1 MKLDEVLTGA
11 VYVDTNIWY
20 MYLRTD
26 SDSLGRIRLFL
37 ERVIRGEMEAFVS
50 VPVLDELF
58 YRLLLAR
65 VKDAT
70 GKNPLDVLREDLTGA
85 LRVHAGLI
93 EDALRKL
100 MTLPHVNLV
109 GIDAGD
115 FDRMLDNIE
124 AFALLPRDA
133 LHVAVAQRLG
143 IDAIASDDRDF
154 DRVKGVFRHWV
165 INAPQVEQGFSKA

>member
-1 MKLDEVLTGA
+1 MKLDDVLTGV
-11 VYVDTNIWY
+11 VYVDTNVWY

-26 SDSLGRIRLFL
+26 PDSLGRIRLFL
-37 ERVIRGEMEAFVS
+37 ERVIRGEIEAFVS
-50 VPVLDELF
+50 VLVLDELF

-70 GKNPLDVLREDLTGA
+70 GKNPLDVLRENLTGA
-85 LRVHAGLI
+85 LRAHAGLI

-109 GIDAGD
+109 GIETGD
-115 FDRMLDNIE
+115 FDRMLENIE

-133 LHVAVAQRLG
+133 LHVAVTQRLG

-154 DRVKGVFRHWV
+154 DQVNGLVRHWV
-165 INAPQVEQGFSKA
+165 INVPVE

>member
-1 MKLDEVLTGA
+1 MKLDDVLAGTI
-11 VYVDTNIWY
+11 YVDTNIWY
-20 MYLRTD
+20 MYLRSD
-26 SDSLGRIRLFL
+26 SDCLGRIRLFL
-37 ERVIRGEMEAFVS
+37 ERVVRGEMEAFVS

-93 EDALRKL
+93 EETLRKL

-109 GIDAGD
+109 GVEAGD

-133 LHVAVAQRLG
+133 LHVAATQRLG
-143 IDAIASDDRDF
+143 IEAIASDDRDF
-154 DRVKGVFRHWV
+154 DRVKGVLRHWV
-165 INAPQVEQGFSKA
+165 INAPA